1 MSVLGD
7 IFKEANVSDDKIKE
21 IVEKL
26 RENPLDALAAVQAL
40 NLDQEVIG
48 KIMGTVMSNP
58 NAIDELAKE
67 MGVSQEDIDKIK
79 DQINNPPSLGED

>member
-7 IFKEANVSDDKIKE
+7 IFKEANVTTEQIKD

-26 RENPLDALAAVQAL
+26 KSNPLEALAAVQAL
-40 NLDQEVIG
+40 NLSDEVNG

-58 NAIDELAKE
+58 DAINELAKE
-67 MGVSQEDIDKIK
+67 VGISDEDLENIK
-79 DQINNPPSLGED
+79 KQMENPPTGE